1 MSLRREKKRWFLA
14 VRMMGETTL
23 VKESHQTDRLPG
35 DTGGTIAA
43 MGDNDLGV
51 KLFIIKPI

>member
-1 MSLRREKKRWFLA
+1 
-14 VRMMGETTL
+14 MMGETTL